1 MAKKVIRRKEAAW
14 NNRFLGRQTSQLPSP
29 LSFAA
34 NCVGVAL
41 LAEDDEEE
49 EEKEDDDD
57 DDDQRIFYL
66 LRLFIL
72 RSDGVRANN
81 LDQLN
86 GTFLPSSLSRKNICS
101 AGLAIFRDDSLIRQK
116 DRPHCIPKMTISY
129 LNWLKFTPTRIFNR
143 Q

>member
-1 MAKKVIRRKEAAW
+1 M
-14 NNRFLGRQTSQLPSP
+14 
-29 LSFAA
+29 
-34 NCVGVAL
+34 AL

-49 EEKEDDDD
+49 EEKEDD

-86 GTFLPSSLSRKNICS
+86 GTFLPSRLRVYLGKTFVLPCWRYSEM
-101 AGLAIFRDDSLIRQK
+101 
-116 DRPHCIPKMTISY
+116 IP
-129 LNWLKFTPTRIFNR
+129 
-143 Q
+143 